1 MKKDLL
7 THIVINN
14 SYLCNMKISNYI
26 KTWTRISL
34 VFRILIGL
42 TIGAVLGVFCPQL
55 TVIGVLGKIFVSA
68 LKAIAPVLVA
78 VLVAASIAKAHRG
91 LGERFTT
98 VISLYLFSTL
108 LAAIVAIVGS
118 FLFPV
123 TIVLKNTVTNATPTG
138 LIDVFSSMLTNMVA
152 NPLVSVSSANYI
164 GILFWAII
172 AGLGLKIRAT
182 QQTIEVVDDFA
193 KVVAQVV
200 SWVIQF
206 APFGIMGLV
215 FSSVS
220 ESGLEIFTSYGKLL
234 LLLVGSMLFTALV
247 VNPIVVAF
255 YIRKNPYPLV
265 WLCIK
270 ESGLNAF
277 FTRSSAANIP
287 VNMDLCERMGL
298 NKNFYSVSIP
308 LGSTI
313 NMDGA
318 AITITILSL
327 AVAHTIG
334 VEVSFFS
341 ALFLSIIATLGACGA
356 SGVAGG
362 SLLLVPMAC
371 SFFGISNDIAMQA
384 VAAGFIISVVQDSME
399 TALNS
404 SSDVLFTAT
413 AEMHDKTK
421 HRK

>member
-108 LAAIVAIVGS
+108 SAAIVAVVGS

-172 AGLGLKIRAT
+172 AGLGLKIRAS

-234 LLLVGSMLFTALV
+234 LLLVGCMLFTALV
-247 VNPIVVAF
+247 VNPIIVAF

-287 VNMDLCERMGL
+287 VNMDLCDRMGL